1 MAHIWI
7 TFYNKKGKL
16 LRNRQAAEHQAIKS
30 GMPKGSIRFTEDV
43 ALKEVQNHMALNT
56 DGTVRINGK
65 LCFTLTQ
72 AERAINMVRTSI
84 AQESSS
90 NG

>member
-16 LRNRQAAEHQAIKS
+16 LREKQAAQYQPSKH
-30 GMPKGSIRFTEDV
+30 GMPKGSICFTGDV
-43 ALKEVQNHMALNT
+43 AMKEVENHMASIV

-72 AERAINMVRTSI
+72 AERAINIARISI

>member
-7 TFYNKKGKL
+7 TFYNKNGKL
-16 LRNRQAAEHQAIKS
+16 LREKQAAHYQPSKH
-30 GMPKGSIRFTEDV
+30 GMPKGSICFTDTD
-43 ALKEVQNHMALNT
+43 ALKAVKDHMANIV

-72 AERAINMVRTSI
+72 AERAINIARTSI